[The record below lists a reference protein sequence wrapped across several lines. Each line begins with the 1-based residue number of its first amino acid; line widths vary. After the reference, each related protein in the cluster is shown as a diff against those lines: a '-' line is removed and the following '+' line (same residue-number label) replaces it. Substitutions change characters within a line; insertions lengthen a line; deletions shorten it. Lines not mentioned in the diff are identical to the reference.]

1 MMRKSIIIFVL
12 AIFPLALWAD
22 LISFTAPATLRK
34 SDNTETTVL
43 LKYETDTWYEPA
55 GEVYLLGPDDGQDLS
70 GTLIIPSTVTYSAT
84 TYTVRKIVE
93 EAFKERTDLQG
104 VVIPSTV
111 TIIGYY
117 TFYRNFDI
125 KVVAS
130 IIIPIYV

>member
-1 MMRKSIIIFVL
+1 MRKSIIIFVL

-55 GEVYLLGPDDGQDLS
+55 GEVYLLG
-70 GTLIIPSTVTYSAT
+70 
-84 TYTVRKIVE
+84 
-93 EAFKERTDLQG
+93 
-104 VVIPSTV
+104 

-130 IIIPIYV
+130 IIVPIYV